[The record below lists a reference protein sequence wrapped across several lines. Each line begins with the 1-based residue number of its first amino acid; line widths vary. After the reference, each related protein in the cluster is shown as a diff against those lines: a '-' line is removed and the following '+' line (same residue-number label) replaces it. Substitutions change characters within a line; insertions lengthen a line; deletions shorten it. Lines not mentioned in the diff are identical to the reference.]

1 MTNREK
7 RQGSGPTSVVLVDDH
22 SVVREGYRRLIEAT
36 ADLTVIGEAGTGEE
50 AYRLFCDL
58 HPDVVVMDLSLP
70 GIGGIEA
77 VRRIVARDA
86 QARVLVFS
94 MHDDAVFSSR
104 ALKAG
109 AKGYVTKA
117 AAPDVLIDAIRAVAA
132 GRLYLSQDIAQ
143 ELAVL
148 SLPGRNNPVQALS
161 AREFEVFRMLVEGHS
176 VAEIARVLSLSQKT
190 VANYQSAL
198 RQKLDVS
205 NTTQAVRLAMAHGLF
220 PSVTEAGKSSGS
232 MAGNDSWE

>member
-1 MTNREK
+1 MTNRDK
-7 RQGSGPTSVVLVDDH
+7 KQGAGPISVVLVDDH

-36 ADLTVIGEAGTGEE
+36 ADLSVIGEAATGEE
-50 AYRLFCDL
+50 AYRLYGEL

-117 AAPDVLIDAIRAVAA
+117 AAPDVLIDAIRAVAG

-220 PSVTEAGKSSGS
+220 PAVIEAGKSQAGA
-232 MAGNDSWE
+232 AGNDSWE

>member
-1 MTNREK
+1 M
-7 RQGSGPTSVVLVDDH
+7 
-22 SVVREGYRRLIEAT
+22 
-36 ADLTVIGEAGTGEE
+36 
-50 AYRLFCDL
+50 
-58 HPDVVVMDLSLP
+58 
-70 GIGGIEA
+70 
-77 VRRIVARDA
+77 
-86 QARVLVFS
+86 
-94 MHDDAVFSSR
+94 
-104 ALKAG
+104 
-109 AKGYVTKA
+109 
-117 AAPDVLIDAIRAVAA
+117 
-132 GRLYLSQDIAQ
+132 YLSQDIAQ

-220 PSVTEAGKSSGS
+220 PAVIEAGKSQAGA
-232 MAGNDSWE
+232 AGNDSWE